1 MHGEGSAVMQ
11 KRVRRNSM
19 AEGGQHQHQAQ
30 GSAHMLPPIF
40 SGPQKKQNQKTR
52 QLAPL
57 PHRGPQIRSQLSES
71 SPIRYSS
78 AVNNGAMQSE
88 RHQNDGITSSAM
100 KQTSTSVPNNSCKA
114 IEQNL
119 SPAALPTQE
128 DEIQEE
134 GKRQPKV
141 NFVKKNEERLREMQE
156 QRAKELKDI
165 EDQRAKLLRRQEKL
179 K

>member
-1 MHGEGSAVMQ
+1 
-11 KRVRRNSM
+11 
-19 AEGGQHQHQAQ
+19 
-30 GSAHMLPPIF
+30 
-40 SGPQKKQNQKTR
+40 
-52 QLAPL
+52 
-57 PHRGPQIRSQLSES
+57 
-71 SPIRYSS
+71 
-78 AVNNGAMQSE
+78 
-88 RHQNDGITSSAM
+88 M
-100 KQTSTSVPNNSCKA
+100 KQTSTSVPNNSRKA

-179 K
+179 KQNVLRDAQVYRQRKAEIAE